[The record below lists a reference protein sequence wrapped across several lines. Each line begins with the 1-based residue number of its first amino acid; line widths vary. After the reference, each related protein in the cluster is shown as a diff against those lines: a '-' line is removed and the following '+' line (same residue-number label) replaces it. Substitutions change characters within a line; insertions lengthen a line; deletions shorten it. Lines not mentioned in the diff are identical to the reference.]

1 MAGGAMRQDYRG
13 CFSWQ
18 AGSVCV
24 LTAERTNSPT
34 SFKPGVSQALKL
46 KMEKKNQFPPRS
58 SAPFFLL
65 SHSSPNAAHFP
76 H

>member
-1 MAGGAMRQDYRG
+1 M
-13 CFSWQ
+13 
-18 AGSVCV
+18 